1 MGTEPPYLATSG
13 LLPESKN
20 CSICLKPS
28 LISLNVTLIPRAETE
43 AIALVLISVPENM
56 FSFMKV
62 FWLYEVG
69 FRGLRMLFIESS
81 CEMAENG
88 EVLHS
93 TVEAQKKR

>member
-1 MGTEPPYLATSG
+1 
-13 LLPESKN
+13 
-20 CSICLKPS
+20 
-28 LISLNVTLIPRAETE
+28 
-43 AIALVLISVPENM
+43 
-56 FSFMKV
+56 
-62 FWLYEVG
+62 VG